1 MGKELTVVRKKYRAL
16 RDLLDERGRRV
27 WAAAE
32 ASSLPRGGVSLV
44 AQATGLSRTTI
55 HAGIREL
62 QQRKENPLATG
73 RIRRAGGGRK
83 PLTFHHP
90 ELPKALEQLVEPV
103 VRGDPESFLRWT
115 AKSTRKLAAELRRQG
130 YEIGDRKVA
139 ELLHQMGYSL
149 QANAKT
155 LEGKQHPDRNAQFEY
170 VHALVKEFLEQGLPV
185 ISVDTKKKELV
196 GNYSNRGQE
205 WHPQGEPQ
213 KTLVHDFPDK
223 ELGKAIPYG
232 IYDVG
237 RNEGWVSVGIDHDTA
252 EFAVNSILA
261 WWKNMGRKAYPKATK
276 LLIMA
281 DAGGSNASRSRLWKA
296 GLQRLA
302 NLTGLDLHMSHF
314 PPGTSKWN
322 KIEHRMFSFITQNW
336 RARPLVS
343 YQTIIDLIAKTR
355 TTTGL
360 KIKAKL
366 TQRTYPTGVEISPAE
381 MAKLNLKPDDFHG
394 DWNYSLLPQ

>member
-1 MGKELTVVRKKYRAL
+1 MGTALTSVRKKYRAL

-32 ASSLPRGGVSLV
+32 ANSLPRGGVSLV

-62 QQRKENPLATG
+62 QQRKVKPLATG
-73 RIRRAGGGRK
+73 RGRRAGGGRK

-90 ELPKALEQLVEPV
+90 DLLKALEQLVEPV
-103 VRGDPESFLRWT
+103 ARCDPESFLRWT
-115 AKSTRKLAAELRRQG
+115 AKSTRKLAGELKRQG
-130 YEIGDRKVA
+130 YSIGDRKVA

-149 QANAKT
+149 QANARA
-155 LEGKQHPDRNAQFEY
+155 LEGRQHPDRNAQFEH
-170 VHALVKEFLEQGLPV
+170 VHAQVKEFLAQGLPI

-205 WHPQGEPQ
+205 GHPQGEPQ

-232 IYDVG
+232 IYDLG
-237 RNEGWVSVGIDHDTA
+237 RNQGWVSVGIDHDTA
-252 EFAVNSILA
+252 EFAIDSILA
-261 WWKNMGRKAYPKATK
+261 WWKHMGRKVYPKATK

-281 DAGGSNASRSRLWKA
+281 DAGRSNASRSRLWKV
-296 GLQRLA
+296 GLHRLA
-302 NLTGLDLHMSHF
+302 NLTGLHIQISHF

-336 RARPLVS
+336 RARPLIS
-343 YQTIIDLIAKTR
+343 YQTIIDLIANTK

-360 KIKAKL
+360 RIKAKL
-366 TQRTYPTGVEISPAE
+366 TPRTYPTGVEISAAE
-381 MAKLNLKPDDFHG
+381 MTKLNLKPDAFHG
-394 DWNYSLLPQ
+394 DWNYSVLPQ

>member
-1 MGKELTVVRKKYRAL
+1 MGKELIVVRKKYRAL
-16 RDLLDERGRRV
+16 RDLLDEHGRRV

-32 ASSLPRGGVSLV
+32 AKSLPRGGVSLV

-62 QQRKENPLATG
+62 EQRKGKPLATG

-90 ELPKALEQLVEPV
+90 ELPKALEQLVEPL

-130 YEIGDRKVA
+130 YKIGDRKVA
-139 ELLHQMGYSL
+139 QLLHQMGYSL

-237 RNEGWVSVGIDHDTA
+237 RNEGWVSLGIDHDTA
-252 EFAVNSILA
+252 EFAVDSILA
-261 WWKNMGRKAYPKATK
+261 WWKNMGSKTYPKATK

-281 DAGGSNASRSRLWKA
+281 DAGGSNSSRSRLWKA

-302 NLTGLDLHMSHF
+302 NLTGIELHMSHF

-366 TQRTYPTGVEISPAE
+366 TQRTYPTGVEISAAE
-381 MAKLNLKPDDFHG
+381 MAKLNLKPDNFHG

>member
-1 MGKELTVVRKKYRAL
+1 METALAVVRNKYRAL
-16 RDLLDERGRRV
+16 RDLLDEHGRRV
-27 WAAAE
+27 WAATE

-62 QQRKENPLATG
+62 QQHKRKPVAAG

-90 ELPKALEQLVEPV
+90 DLLKALEQLVEPV

-115 AKSTRKLAAELRRQG
+115 AKSTRKLAAELKRQG
-130 YEIGDRKVA
+130 YSIGDRKVA
-139 ELLHQMGYSL
+139 GLLHQLGYSL

-155 LEGKQHPDRNAQFEY
+155 LEGKQYPDRNAQFEH
-170 VHALVKEFLEQGLPV
+170 VNAQVKQFLEQGLPI

-196 GNYSNRGQE
+196 GNFSNRGQE
-205 WHPQGEPQ
+205 WQPQGEPQ

-232 IYDVG
+232 IYNLG

-252 EFAVNSILA
+252 EFATDSILA
-261 WWKNMGRKAYPKATK
+261 WWKYMGRKAYPKATK
-276 LLIMA
+276 LLILA
-281 DAGGSNASRSRLWKA
+281 DSGSSNASRSKLWKV
-296 GLQRLA
+296 GLQHLA
-302 NLTGLDLHMSHF
+302 NLTGLHIQMSHF

-336 RARPLVS
+336 RARPLIS
-343 YQTIIDLIAKTR
+343 YQTIIDLIANTR
-355 TTTGL
+355 TRTGL

-366 TQRTYPTGVEISPAE
+366 TQRAYPTGVEISAAE
-381 MAKLNLKPDDFHG
+381 MAKLNLKPDPFHG
-394 DWNYSLLPQ
+394 EWNYSILPQ

>member
-1 MGKELTVVRKKYRAL
+1 M
-16 RDLLDERGRRV
+16 

-62 QQRKENPLATG
+62 KQRKGKPQPTG
-73 RIRRAGGGRK
+73 PIRRAGGGRK

-115 AKSTRKLAAELRRQG
+115 AKSTRKLATELGRQG
-130 YEIGDRKVA
+130 YQIGDRKVA
-139 ELLHQMGYSL
+139 QLLHQLGYSL

-196 GNYSNRGQE
+196 GSYSNRGQE

-252 EFAVNSILA
+252 EFAVDSILA
-261 WWKNMGRKAYPKATK
+261 WWKNMGRKAYPSATK

-366 TQRTYPTGVEISPAE
+366 TQRTYPTGVEISAAE

>member
-1 MGKELTVVRKKYRAL
+1 MGKELTVVRKKYREL
-16 RDLLDERGRRV
+16 RDFLDERGRRM

-62 QQRKENPLATG
+62 KQRKGKPQPTG
-73 RIRRAGGGRK
+73 PIRRAGGGRK

-115 AKSTRKLAAELRRQG
+115 AKSTRKLATELGRQG
-130 YEIGDRKVA
+130 YQIGDRKVA
-139 ELLHQMGYSL
+139 QLLHQLGYSL

-196 GNYSNRGQE
+196 GSYSNRGQE

-252 EFAVNSILA
+252 EFAVDSILA
-261 WWKNMGRKAYPKATK
+261 WWKNMGRKDYPSATK

-366 TQRTYPTGVEISPAE
+366 TQRTYPTGVEISAAE